1 MVAAHCY
8 PFADNS
14 REMESGFPATE
25 PGCFDFYA
33 KGTKVRAT
41 FISVARCF
49 CVRFSPPPPAPPR
62 WIPSSRARADIA
74 LDIMA
79 QRSSDARS

>member
-49 CVRFSPPPPAPPR
+49 CVRFSPPPLPPLLGGFL
-62 WIPSSRARADIA
+62 PRARARI
-74 LDIMA
+74 LL
-79 QRSSDARS
+79 ST